1 MRPSDDQI
9 RGTVERA
16 EKAAARPARKKKGT
30 LADLDTEGFWA
41 RRDSLISQTGSA
53 READRLL
60 ERIIKGNELNDLNY
74 LSRGLHA
81 ARSVA
86 RIVVRREDRVIGY
99 GTGFLAAPG
108 VLITNEHVLR
118 SPATVGT
125 CTAELQYELD
135 ACGNELPAT
144 AFALLDSPRPI
155 IDAKHDLAVVAVA
168 ETAQDGTP
176 LERFGWLNLDPTPGK
191 SPEGEALTIIQHP
204 GGQRK
209 QLCVRENELVR
220 YDPDGLHLTYSTDTV
235 AGSSG
240 SPVFNNSWD
249 VVALHHSGVP
259 KTRIVGGVKH
269 WVTADGT
276 TVRPGRDGTIPDD
289 VELQWESNEGIRISA
304 IHNLL
309 KAKRQDQLARR
320 VVRAPTPPP
329 PPAGPW
335 PGALDGPHERVVV
348 PAAGTVATGDVDGQV
363 VVPLELVI
371 SLRAGSGVTVAD
383 RTPVVYRS
391 GNEPGVTEALKASD
405 FADRKGY
412 DPTFLGSGFAIPL
425 PTVTGPTKQKV
436 LTLADG
442 GTELRYGTYTV
453 VMHRERRLA
462 LFSAANLDRSTQG
475 GTEREGITWRLDPR
489 LATKATDNRALQIGA
504 KFYEDNPFDKGH
516 LTRFADTSWG
526 PRKVRNGEDSFH
538 FPNCAPQ
545 HEDFNQNEAGE
556 GLWFRLEDWVVNTF
570 DVDRLCIFNGPVFDA
585 PKSKRAADDWK
596 LQPGGPRSADPT
608 FAGVAVP
615 KQFFKVAAYVL
626 DGKLAAQAF
635 IVTQEDLL
643 QDVDGLEEELEA
655 RELRLYRVPVSVI
668 KRLTG
673 LDFGPVARLPRT
685 RVNRHE
691 LAGGNGAAGG
701 DAIERVLSLDS
712 LVP

>member
-16 EKAAARPARKKKGT
+16 RKATAAPKAPKRKGT

-41 RRDSLISQTGSA
+41 RRDSLIAQTGSTE
-53 READRLL
+53 EACRLL
-60 ERIIKGNELNDLNY
+60 ERIIKGNELNQLNY
-74 LSRGLHA
+74 LSLGLHA

-86 RIVVRREDRVIGY
+86 RIVVRREDRIIGY

-118 SPATVGT
+118 KPATIGT

-135 ACGNELPAT
+135 ARGDEVPCV
-144 AFALLDSPRPI
+144 AFALLDAPTPI
-155 IDAKHDLAVVAVA
+155 IDVRHDLAVVAVA
-168 ETAQDGTP
+168 EAAEDGTP

-191 SPEGEALTIIQHP
+191 SPEGEWLTIIQHP

-209 QLCVRENELVR
+209 QLCVRENRLLEYDRDKLHVR
-220 YDPDGLHLTYSTDTV
+220 YTSDTV

-259 KTRIVGGVKH
+259 KTRMVGGVQH
-269 WVTADGT
+269 WVKADGT
-276 TVRPGRDGTIPDD
+276 TVRPGRDGTLPDD

-304 IHNLL
+304 IHDFL
-309 KAKRQDQLARR
+309 KKKRQDDLARR

-329 PPAGPW
+329 PPSGAW
-335 PGALDGPHERVVV
+335 PGAGGSPNERVVV
-348 PAAGTVATGDVDGQV
+348 AGGDGAGPV
-363 VVPLELVI
+363 VVPIELVI
-371 SLRAGSGVTVAD
+371 SLPTPADPAAPVAVAANGRGAGEA
-383 RTPVVYRS
+383 
-391 GNEPGVTEALKASD
+391 EALKVSD

-412 DPTFLGSGFAIPL
+412 DPTFLGAGFTVPM
-425 PTVTGPTKQKV
+425 PTATGATKQAV

-442 GTELRYGTYTV
+442 GTELRYGTYSV

-462 LFSAANLDRSTQG
+462 LFSAANRDRRTQG
-475 GTEREGITWRLDPR
+475 GAEREGIRWRLDPR
-489 LATKATDNRALQIGA
+489 LAAKATDNRSLQLGA
-504 KFYEDNPFDKGH
+504 SFYEDNPFDKGH
-516 LTRFADTSWG
+516 LTRFADTNWG
-526 PRKVRNGEDSFH
+526 TKKVRNGEDSFH

-556 GLWFRLEDWVVNTF
+556 GLWFRVEDWVVNTF

-585 PKSKRAADDWK
+585 PKSKRAEDDWK
-596 LQPGGPRSADPT
+596 LNPRGRRSADPT
-608 FAGVAVP
+608 FDGVSIP
-615 KQFFKVAAYVL
+615 RQFFKVAAYVL

-643 QDVDGLEEELEA
+643 QDVDGLEEALED
-655 RELRLYRVPVSVI
+655 RELRLYRVPVSTI
-668 KRLTG
+668 ARLTG
-673 LDFGPVARLPRT
+673 LDFGPIGKRTT
-685 RVNRHE
+685 RVNRDE
-691 LAGGNGAAGG
+691 LAGANGAGG
-701 DAIERVLSLDS
+701 DDAIERVLSLDS